1 MTLLN
6 VCILLLSHGKELLL
20 LVISDTSNTEAPK
33 KEKKTY
39 TVEEIA
45 EQLCVSKKVAY
56 ALVKSGQF
64 AYVRAGRAIRVS
76 KDSFDKWLNQN
87 ELLRREYIMASI
99 KKRKSTFSVIYWYLD
114 NAGER
119 KQKWD
124 TLETKKEAKQRKAFV
139 EYYQEKYGYV
149 IVPLEEQF
157 ARQIDESKKELDSTD
172 EDITLCDFLKIFVNL
187 YGTSKWSPS
196 TFSSKVGTIENYIN
210 PLIGDWKLN
219 EITTKKLSAYYNDL
233 LSVPEVPRANRKATG
248 RCVQP
253 ANIKKIHDIIR
264 CALNQAIRWEYID
277 TNKRNPASLATLPKV
292 PKVKRK
298 VWSVDTFREA
308 IQQSDDDLLSI
319 CMHLAFSCSMRI
331 GEITGLTWEDVII
344 DEQSIATNNARVI
357 INKELSRV
365 NAQAMQKLKEK
376 DIIKIFPT
384 QKPHCT
390 TRLVLK
396 TPKTETS
403 NRTVWL
409 PKTVAELLVQY
420 QKDQKE
426 LQEFLG
432 DAYNNYNL
440 VIALENG
447 NPVESR
453 IVRDRF
459 QKLCEQNDYE
469 KVVFHSLRHL
479 STGYKLKM
487 TNGDVKSVQGDTGHA
502 EAEMVT
508 DVYSEIIDEDRRYNA
523 QKMDEQFYS
532 TLNHDSEMQPQNEE
546 VQPESNGLSDSD
558 MELLQLLKSLTP
570 EMKAML
576 LKQSASK

>member
-1 MTLLN
+1 
-6 VCILLLSHGKELLL
+6 
-20 LVISDTSNTEAPK
+20 
-33 KEKKTY
+33 
-39 TVEEIA
+39 
-45 EQLCVSKKVAY
+45 
-56 ALVKSGQF
+56 
-64 AYVRAGRAIRVS
+64 
-76 KDSFDKWLNQN
+76 
-87 ELLRREYIMASI
+87 MATI
-99 KKRKSTFSVIYWYLD
+99 KQRKSSFSVIYWYLND
-114 NAGER
+114 TGER

-124 TLETKKEAKQRKAFV
+124 TLETRKEAKQRKAFV
-139 EYYQEKYGYV
+139 EYYQEKFGYV

-157 ARQIDESKKELDSTD
+157 AHQIEESKKDLEIVD
-172 EDITLCDFLKIFVNL
+172 EEITLRNFLEIFVNL

-196 TFSSKVGTIENYIN
+196 TFSSKTGTIENYIN
-210 PLIGDWKLN
+210 PIIGDWKLN
-219 EITTKKLSAYYNDL
+219 DITTKKLSKYYNDL

-277 TNKRNPASLATLPKV
+277 TTKRNPASLATLPKV

-298 VWSVDTFREA
+298 VWSVQTFREA
-308 IQQSDDDLLSI
+308 VRAAEDDLLLI
-319 CMHLAFSCSMRI
+319 CMHLAFSCSLRI

-344 DEQSIATNNARVI
+344 DDESIAANNARVI
-357 INKELSRV
+357 VNKELTRI
-365 NAQAMQKLKEK
+365 NAEAMQKLKEK

-409 PKTVAELLVQY
+409 PRTVAELLVQY
-420 QKDQKE
+420 KKDQQE
-426 LQEFLG
+426 LKEFLG
-432 DAYNNYNL
+432 SAYNDYNL
-440 VIALENG
+440 VIALDNG

-459 QKLCEQNDYE
+459 KTLCLENNYE
-469 KVVFHSLRHL
+469 VVVFHSLRHL

-508 DVYSEIIDEDRRYNA
+508 DVYSEIIDEDRRFNA
-523 QKMDEQFYS
+523 QKMDREFYS
-532 TLNHDSEMQPQNEE
+532 TLDDETADSQQSIGMND
-546 VQPESNGLSDSD
+546 NDK
-558 MELLQLLKSLTP
+558 LLLELLKSLSP
-570 EMKAML
+570 EMKEQL
-576 LKQSASK
+576 LKQSLQAQQ